1 MKALILAAGRGT
13 RLLPHTAH
21 RPKPLFT
28 LCGTPLLGMT
38 IDRLIHAGCEHIV
51 VNTHHLHGQ
60 VAKFIHEGTWPVPV
74 ETRHEPMLLDTGGA
88 IKNVQDIMADHPFWV
103 INSDIITDLDLTKVW
118 DFHMNG
124 HWPATLVLHDYP
136 RFNGVNVNDTGFITA
151 FPGTG
156 ALSLMPETHTSP
168 DQWAQNP
175 CTDIFTTPSPRK
187 MAFTGIQ
194 ILSPSIFNH
203 LPDTNI
209 FSSIDLYKTLC
220 RQGNTVKAFVAK
232 DFYWQDMGTPDTYT
246 DAGLRELFMETR
258 ISMQRENAIQ
268 GTATPLA
275 YIRNEKLRQELS
287 IAPLAGDGSDRKWY
301 RLSHGDTAFVVAD
314 HGIAPL
320 PLGKLPPCPREVD
333 AFINIGTHLYNHQI
347 PVPRI
352 MGYDL
357 FSGLVMLE
365 DLGDV
370 HLQKIILELR
380 KHENNEQEIFSWY
393 KTALD
398 LVMDLSIKG
407 RQGFNT
413 AWTFQ
418 TPDYSRELILEKECR
433 YFVDSFLR
441 GYLNLKIKFED
452 LLPPFEFIADQCLN
466 HAFTGLM
473 HRDMQSRNIM
483 VTQGH
488 LKIIDFQ
495 SARTGPLQYDV
506 ASLLID
512 PYVNLSTNLKKMLL
526 DHCAKAVNHRTGF
539 DENTFKTGYYY
550 CALTRNFQM
559 LGAFSH
565 LSRNRGKTWFEPFIR
580 PALETLATAIHAVAV
595 PRTEALKETIYKA
608 LKATSQ
614 KSRDC
619 S

>member
-13 RLLPHTAH
+13 RLMPHTAH

-28 LCGTPLLGMT
+28 LCGTPLLGLT

-60 VAKFIHEGTWPVPV
+60 VRQFIHQETWPVPV
-74 ETRHEPMLLDTGGA
+74 ETRYEPILLDTGGA
-88 IKNVQDIMADHPFWV
+88 IKNVRDIMGDHPFWV
-103 INSDIITDLDLTKVW
+103 INSDIVTDLDLRRMW

-124 HWPATLVLHDYP
+124 NWPATLVLHDYP
-136 RFNGVNVNDTGFITA
+136 RFNGVAVNDAGFITG
-151 FPGTG
+151 FPGPG
-156 ALSLMPETHTSP
+156 DISLIPGEHTSRN
-168 DQWAQNP
+168 QGTQNP
-175 CTDIFTTPSPRK
+175 CEGMAATPSPRK

-194 ILSPSIFNH
+194 ILSPSIFDH

-209 FSSIDLYKTLC
+209 FSSIDVYKKLC
-220 RQGNTVKAFVAK
+220 HLGNSVKAFVAN
-232 DFYWQDMGTPDTYT
+232 DFYWQDMGTPDTYK
-246 DAGLRELFMETR
+246 DAGLRELFMTAPR
-258 ISMQRENAIQ
+258 ANQRKTAIQ
-268 GTATPLA
+268 DSATSMA
-275 YIRNEKLRQELS
+275 DTRDEQLRQE
-287 IAPLAGDGSDRKWY
+287 IAITPLAGDGSDRKWY
-301 RLSHGDTAFVVAD
+301 RLCHYDTSFVVAD
-314 HGIAPL
+314 HGIDPL
-320 PLGKLPPCPREVD
+320 PMGKLPPSPREVD
-333 AFINIGTHLYNHQI
+333 AFINIGSHLYNHQL
-347 PVPRI
+347 PVPKI

-365 DLGDV
+365 DLGDI
-370 HLQKIILELR
+370 HFQKLILDLR
-380 KHENNEQEIFSWY
+380 NHENHEQEIFSWY

-407 RQGFNT
+407 RQGFDT

-433 YFVDSFLR
+433 YFVDAFLR
-441 GYLNLKIKFED
+441 GYLNLDVAFED
-452 LLPPFEFIADQCLN
+452 LLPPFEFIADKCLA

-473 HRDMQSRNIM
+473 HRDLQSRNIM
-483 VTQGH
+483 VTRGR
-488 LKIIDFQ
+488 LRIIDFQ

-512 PYVNLSTNLKKMLL
+512 PYVNLGTRLRQMLL

-539 DENTFKTGYYY
+539 DESTFKTGYYY

-580 PALETLATAIHAVAV
+580 PALETLATAIHAVAIPGAEV
-595 PRTEALKETIYKA
+595 LKQNIEKT
-608 LKATSQ
+608 LKAVS
-614 KSRDC
+614 
-619 S
+619 

>member
-28 LCGTPLLGMT
+28 LCGTPLLGLT

-60 VAKFIHEGTWPVPV
+60 VRQFIHQKTWPVPV
-74 ETRHEPMLLDTGGA
+74 ETRHEHILLDTGGA
-88 IKNVQDIMADHPFWV
+88 IKNVRDLMGDQPFWV
-103 INSDIITDLDLTKVW
+103 INSDIVTDLDLTRVW

-124 HWPATLVLHDYP
+124 NWPATLVLHDYP
-136 RFNGVNVNDTGFITA
+136 RFNGVTVNDADFITGFPGINAVSPT
-151 FPGTG
+151 PGTHQPMEQG
-156 ALSLMPETHTSP
+156 AH
-168 DQWAQNP
+168 NP
-175 CTDIFTTPSPRK
+175 CTDKVTTTSPRK

-220 RQGNTVKAFVAK
+220 HQGNTVKAFVAN
-232 DFYWQDMGTPDTYT
+232 DFYWQDMGTPATYT
-246 DAGLRELFMETR
+246 DAGLRELFMTAR
-258 ISMQRENAIQ
+258 MTAQREGLIQ
-268 GTATPLA
+268 DTANPMADT
-275 YIRNEKLRQELS
+275 RDEKLRQK
-287 IAPLAGDGSDRKWY
+287 ITITPLAGDGSDRKWY
-301 RLSHGDTAFVVAD
+301 RLSHDDTSFVVAD
-314 HGIAPL
+314 HGIDPL
-320 PLGKLPPCPREVD
+320 PMGSLSPSPREVD
-333 AFINIGTHLYNHQI
+333 AFINIGTHLYHHQL
-347 PVPRI
+347 PVPKI

-357 FSGLVMLE
+357 FSGLVILE

-370 HLQKIILELR
+370 HLQKHILDIQTTEQK
-380 KHENNEQEIFSWY
+380 KHDQKMLSWY
-393 KTALD
+393 KMALD
-398 LVMDLSIKG
+398 FVMDFSIKG
-407 RQGFNT
+407 RQGFDT

-418 TPDYSRELILEKECR
+418 TPAYSRDLILEKECR
-433 YFVDSFLR
+433 YFVDAFLR
-441 GYLNLKIKFED
+441 GYLNFEIKFED
-452 LLPPFEFIADQCLN
+452 LLPPFEFIAGQCLA

-473 HRDMQSRNIM
+473 HRDMQSRNLM
-483 VTQGH
+483 VTRGD
-488 LKIIDFQ
+488 LRIIDFQ

-512 PYVNLSTNLKKMLL
+512 PYVNMDVTLRKMLL

-550 CALTRNFQM
+550 CALARNFQM

-580 PALETLATAIHAVAV
+580 PALETLATGIHAVAV
-595 PRTEALKETIYKA
+595 PGGKMLTKTIDKA
-608 LKATSQ
+608 LKAVS
-614 KSRDC
+614 
-619 S
+619 